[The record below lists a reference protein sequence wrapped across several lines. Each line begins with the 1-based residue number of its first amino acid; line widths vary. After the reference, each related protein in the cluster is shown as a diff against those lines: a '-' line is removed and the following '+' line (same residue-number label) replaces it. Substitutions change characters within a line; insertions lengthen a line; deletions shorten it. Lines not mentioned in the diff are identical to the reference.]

1 MLKIYQCVCF
11 TKWNKSKNKQVHFVL
26 LSTCTIFAVVM
37 RKFINLLLIC
47 ITVTGIMSCSP
58 RKQSVRQSKYDSRTI
73 SRLSKQFGIRLTQAD
88 NISLYDACS
97 QWLGVKHRIGGNT
110 KKGVDCSGFALNIYR
125 DVYNLKIERN
135 SANILR
141 KNCAPVKR
149 NNLREG
155 DLVFFKT
162 SGSGN
167 SKTPT
172 HVGIYLKNGK
182 FVHAST
188 SKGVIVSSLS
198 EPYYIRTWLTGGRVK
213 R

>member
-1 MLKIYQCVCF
+1 MKKIIKIVF
-11 TKWNKSKNKQVHFVL
+11 
-26 LSTCTIFAVVM
+26 
-37 RKFINLLLIC
+37 IC
-47 ITVTGIMSCSP
+47 IATLCISSCSV
-58 RKQSVRQSKYDSRTI
+58 RKQPGQKSQAKYSNAEISK
-73 SRLSKQFGIRLTQAD
+73 LSKRYGIRLTPAD

-97 QWLGVKHRIGGNT
+97 YWLGVKHRDGGNS
-110 KKGVDCSGFALNIYR
+110 KKGVDCSGLASIIYKQ
-125 DVYNLKIERN
+125 VYGLSIERS

-141 KNCAPVKR
+141 KNCTPINR

-155 DLVFFKT
+155 GLVFFRT
-162 SGSGN
+162 LGAGN

-182 FVHAST
+182 FIHAST

-198 EPYYIRTWLTGGRVK
+198 EPYYIRTWITGGRVK

>member
-1 MLKIYQCVCF
+1 MKKTVNI
-11 TKWNKSKNKQVHFVL
+11 
-26 LSTCTIFAVVM
+26 
-37 RKFINLLLIC
+37 LLIC
-47 ITVTGIMSCSP
+47 IAVLSIVSCSA
-58 RKQSVRQSKYDSRTI
+58 RKQSTRHAKYNSQTI

-88 NISLYDACS
+88 NISLYDAGS
-97 QWLGVKHRIGGNT
+97 QWLGVKYRNGGNT
-110 KKGVDCSGFALNIYR
+110 KKGVDCSGLTLNIYR
-125 DVYNLKIERN
+125 EVYGIKLERS

-141 KNCAPVKR
+141 RNCAPINR

-172 HVGIYLKNGK
+172 HVGIYLKNGR
-182 FVHAST
+182 FIHAST
-188 SKGVIVSSLS
+188 SKGVMVSSLS

-213 R
+213 RFN

>member
-1 MLKIYQCVCF
+1 
-11 TKWNKSKNKQVHFVL
+11 
-26 LSTCTIFAVVM
+26 M
-37 RKFINLLLIC
+37 RKIINLLLIC
-47 ITVTGIMSCSP
+47 ITLSGIISCSTQ
-58 RKQSVRQSKYDSRTI
+58 KQSVRYSKYDNKTI

-88 NISLYDACS
+88 NLSLYDACS
-97 QWLGVKHRIGGNT
+97 QWLGVKHRLGGNT
-110 KKGVDCSGFALNIYR
+110 KKGVDCSGFALIIYKE
-125 DVYNLKIERN
+125 VYGLKIERS
-135 SANILR
+135 SASILS
-141 KNCAPVKR
+141 KNCVTVNR

-162 SGSGN
+162 SGSGS

-188 SKGVIVSSLS
+188 SKGVMVSSLS

>member
-1 MLKIYQCVCF
+1 
-11 TKWNKSKNKQVHFVL
+11 
-26 LSTCTIFAVVM
+26 M
-37 RKFINLLLIC
+37 RKIINLLLIC
-47 ITVTGIMSCSP
+47 ITISGIISCSP
-58 RKQSVRQSKYDSRTI
+58 RKQSVRHSKYNSQTI

-88 NISLYDACS
+88 NISLYNACS
-97 QWLGVKHRIGGNT
+97 QWLGVKHRLGGDT

-125 DVYNLKIERN
+125 DVYGIKLERS
-135 SANILR
+135 SASILR
-141 KNCAPVKR
+141 KNCGVINR

-182 FVHAST
+182 FIHAST

-198 EPYYIRTWLTGGRVK
+198 EPYYIRTWITGGRVK

>member
-1 MLKIYQCVCF
+1 
-11 TKWNKSKNKQVHFVL
+11 
-26 LSTCTIFAVVM
+26 M
-37 RKFINLLLIC
+37 RKIINLLLIC
-47 ITVTGIMSCSP
+47 ITISGIISCSA
-58 RKQSVRQSKYDSRTI
+58 RKQSVRQSSKYNSQTI

-97 QWLGVKHRIGGNT
+97 QWLGVKHRLGGNT
-110 KKGVDCSGFALNIYR
+110 KKGVDCSGFTLNIYR
-125 DVYNLKIERN
+125 DVYGIALERS

-141 KNCAPVKR
+141 KNCGVINR

-155 DLVFFKT
+155 DLVFFRT

-167 SKTPT
+167 SKIPT

-198 EPYYIRTWLTGGRVK
+198 EPYYIRTWITGGRVK

>member
-1 MLKIYQCVCF
+1 MLYLCIK
-11 TKWNKSKNKQVHFVL
+11 
-26 LSTCTIFAVVM
+26 TIFANVM
-37 RKFINLLLIC
+37 KKIANILLVC
-47 ITVTGIMSCSP
+47 IAVSCIASCST
-58 RKQSVRQSKYDSRTI
+58 RKQASTHSKHNNQTI
-73 SRLSKQFGIRLTQAD
+73 ARLSKQFGVRLTQAD

-97 QWLGVKHRIGGNT
+97 HWLGVKYRSGGNT
-110 KKGVDCSGFALNIYR
+110 MKGVDCSGLTTIIYSQ
-125 DVYNLKIERN
+125 VYGKKLERS

-141 KNCAPVKR
+141 KNCGQINR

-162 SGSGN
+162 IGSGN

-182 FVHAST
+182 FIHAST

-198 EPYYIRTWLTGGRVK
+198 EPYYVRTWITGGRV